1 MPFKSTSLTV
11 IENGQENYTHIRTF
25 RLAAC

>member
-25 RLAAC
+25 R